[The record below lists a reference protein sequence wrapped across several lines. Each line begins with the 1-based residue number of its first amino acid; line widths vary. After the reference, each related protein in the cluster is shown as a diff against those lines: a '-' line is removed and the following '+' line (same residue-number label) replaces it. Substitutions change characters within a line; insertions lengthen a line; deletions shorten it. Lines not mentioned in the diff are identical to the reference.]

1 MGCGLGW
8 VSLFPA
14 DSKNP
19 KNFIF
24 PLCFISIIKL
34 AFAAELLN
42 QEKTNFNL

>member
-19 KNFIF
+19 KNFIS
-24 PLCFISIIKL
+24 PLCFKSIIRL
-34 AFAAELLN
+34 VLAAELLN
-42 QEKTNFNL
+42 QEKIEL